1 MTPEQI
7 ELAQRLVK
15 HPAFKW
21 SAGMRAIDKDG
32 HRWRILANIGCPG
45 HHAQGEE
52 HAGYTSGW
60 ETIADLLGAVPD
72 LTDPATVGCLLALA
86 REVLGDSRLCVA
98 PVLYTWQWTIFPG
111 DHPLAPTE
119 GEALALAILGAA

>member
-7 ELAQRLVK
+7 ELAQRLAE

-21 SAGMRAIDKDG
+21 MPGMSYRLWSDTLQN
-32 HRWRILANIGCPG
+32 WRD
-45 HHAQGEE
+45 AQRLTGTLTPDDP
-52 HAGYTSGW
+52 H
-60 ETIADLLGAVPD
+60 TIPV

-86 REVLGDSRLCVA
+86 REVLGNSRLCVA